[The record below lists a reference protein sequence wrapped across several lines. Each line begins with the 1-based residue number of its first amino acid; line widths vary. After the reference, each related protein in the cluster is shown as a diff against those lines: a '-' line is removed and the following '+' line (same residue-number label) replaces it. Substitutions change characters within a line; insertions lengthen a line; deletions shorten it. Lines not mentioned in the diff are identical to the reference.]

1 MIPISP
7 QRAELAMTTDVAPQ
21 GTEFDA
27 LSIRNGAVSIITM
40 VLSTIRRRKWMI
52 LGAIGGSIL
61 LGILLTILMTP
72 RFTASATLEIQRE
85 TGSFVNVQGVQQ
97 KDSAVDQEFYNTQYG
112 LLQSQ
117 TLAERVA
124 TDLRLS
130 ESPDFFKSVSVKSDR
145 WFDDAG
151 RPLPAMRRARVKAA
165 GSALLKS
172 FSVSPL
178 RLSRLVTISFTHP
191 DPAMAKRVIDTWSA
205 DFVKLTLER
214 RFEMTSYAR
223 QFLEGRIKQLR
234 QRIDQGQRDLVYY
247 ASREGIINVPVAS
260 NSGGNNGSASVT
272 ERSLVAG
279 NLTMLNDELNKAI
292 AQRVETESRLN
303 APGGSVQEAL
313 QNGAISTLRQRRTEL
328 SADYAR
334 LMVQFEPNY
343 PPAMAVRRQI
353 EQLDVAITREENRVN
368 SSLQQEYKAAARREQ
383 ELRSQVAQLKND
395 FLDQRRRGVE
405 YNIIQ
410 RDLDT
415 NQQLYDALLQRYKEI
430 GIAGGVGANNIV
442 VVDPA
447 SLPQSPSSPNLLL
460 NLLVAT
466 LLGVVIGGGLAFMLE
481 QIDQGVS
488 DPSEINT
495 SFGIPLL
502 GAIPKVDTNALEALG
517 DRKSSLSEAYLSLQT
532 NLAFSTSHGVPRSL
546 AVTSSRPAEGK
557 STTAN
562 ALARSLARSAGRVLL
577 IDADMRSPS
586 VHHQLGIENRRG
598 LSNYLSGDD
607 DVTSMIHDTAYPGMD
622 VITAGPHPPS
632 APDLLTGSRLDRLIS
647 HLLESYQCV
656 VFDIPPVMGLADA
669 PLIGSRVEGIIF
681 VIEAHSTQKAM
692 AKVAL
697 QRLAAAQAT
706 IKGAVLTKF
715 NSKRAHYGYGYD
727 YGYGYG
733 YGQEDKAPDA

>member
-1 MIPISP
+1 
-7 QRAELAMTTDVAPQ
+7 
-21 GTEFDA
+21 
-27 LSIRNGAVSIITM
+27 
-40 VLSTIRRRKWMI
+40 
-52 LGAIGGSIL
+52 
-61 LGILLTILMTP
+61 
-72 RFTASATLEIQRE
+72 
-85 TGSFVNVQGVQQ
+85 
-97 KDSAVDQEFYNTQYG
+97 
-112 LLQSQ
+112 
-117 TLAERVA
+117 
-124 TDLRLS
+124 
-130 ESPDFFKSVSVKSDR
+130 
-145 WFDDAG
+145 
-151 RPLPAMRRARVKAA
+151 
-165 GSALLKS
+165 
-172 FSVSPL
+172 
-178 RLSRLVTISFTHP
+178 
-191 DPAMAKRVIDTWSA
+191 MAKRVIDTWSS

-234 QRIDQGQRDLVYY
+234 QRIDQGQRDLVDY
-247 ASREGIINVPVAS
+247 ASREGIINVPVTS
-260 NSGGNNGSASVT
+260 NSGGNNGSVSVT

-292 AQRVETESRLN
+292 AQRVEAESRLN

-328 SADYAR
+328 SAEYAR

-353 EQLDVAITREENRVN
+353 EQLDAAITREENRVG
-368 SSLQQEYKAAARREQ
+368 SSLEQEYKAAARREQ
-383 ELRSQVAQLKND
+383 DLKAQVAQLKTD

-405 YNIIQ
+405 YNVIQ

-415 NQQLYDALLQRYKEI
+415 NQQLYDGLLQRYKEI

-447 SLPQSPSSPNLLL
+447 SVPQSPSSPNLLL
-460 NLLVAT
+460 NLLAAT
-466 LLGVVIGGGLAFMLE
+466 LLGVILGGGLAFVLE
-481 QIDQGVS
+481 QIDQGLS
-488 DPSEINT
+488 DPGEVNAY
-495 SFGIPLL
+495 FGIPLL
-502 GAIPKVDTNALEALG
+502 GAIPKVETNALEALS

-562 ALARSLARSAGRVLL
+562 ALARSLARSVGRVLL

-607 DVTSMIHDTAYPGMD
+607 DVTSMIYNTVYPGMD

-632 APDLLTGSRLDRLIS
+632 APDLLTGSRLDNLINQ
-647 HLLESYQCV
+647 LLEIYQCV

-669 PLIGSRVEGIIF
+669 PLISSRVEGIIF

-692 AKVAL
+692 ARVAL
-697 QRLAAAQAT
+697 QRLAAAHAT

-733 YGQEDKAPDA
+733 QEDKAPDA